1 MQRED
6 FWHRHLQD
14 KTVPWCQDTNTLGR
28 RRVALSLHCRPY
40 RFRDNM
46 VGIRSGKS
54 SIQSVCQYF
63 QRVLGVE
70 LQVEGEGKTWTNLEG
85 CMSVHNSQ
93 IDLRLKT
100 KMTWDVPEHRRLLR
114 FPDCCSPNARA
125 VLQSLAPALC
135 QKALFYASTVQG
147 VASNLCNIV
156 HELSYKG
163 YPTSWWVPQ
172 LYRVLHM
179 APGRLQDL
187 GVDDAVMEG
196 MPAIRAS
203 LSGLLKGPCAHSMG
217 RDTQVFG
224 YS

>member
-1 MQRED
+1 MFDIFFNDIFVLGGQVLRQKRGVAIGGFCSAQSASIFCMQRED

-70 LQVEGEGKTWTNLEG
+70 LQVEGEGKTWTNLE

-125 VLQSLAPALC
+125 VLQ
-135 QKALFYASTVQG
+135 
-147 VASNLCNIV
+147 
-156 HELSYKG
+156 
-163 YPTSWWVPQ
+163 
-172 LYRVLHM
+172 
-179 APGRLQDL
+179 
-187 GVDDAVMEG
+187 
-196 MPAIRAS
+196 
-203 LSGLLKGPCAHSMG
+203 
-217 RDTQVFG
+217 
-224 YS
+224 